1 MLSIKNSIPELLLW
15 ILRKR
20 LRFRVTGV
28 SMTPL
33 LKPGEEILIDPR
45 AYQYIPP
52 KIGDIVVARHPY
64 QNHLRLVK
72 RVTLVLEDGR
82 CFLKGDNP
90 LESTDSRS
98 FGLVDSQQIIGKVTS
113 RFF

>member
-33 LKPGEEILIDPR
+33 FKPGEEILIDPR
-45 AYQYIPP
+45 AYQHIPP

-82 CFLKGDNP
+82 CFLKGDNR

>member
-1 MLSIKNSIPELLLW
+1 MLFTKNSIPELALL

-45 AYQYIPP
+45 AYRHIPP
-52 KIGDIVVARHPY
+52 KVGDIVVARHPY

-82 CFLKGDNP
+82 CFLKGDNR

>member
-1 MLSIKNSIPELLLW
+1 MLVTKNSIPELILW

-20 LRFRVTGV
+20 LRFRVTGG
-28 SMTPL
+28 SMIPL

-45 AYQYIPP
+45 AYRHMPP
-52 KIGDIVVARHPY
+52 KVGDIVVARHPY
-64 QNHLRLVK
+64 QNQLRLVK

-82 CFLKGDNP
+82 CFLQGDNR

-98 FGLVDSQQIIGKVTS
+98 FGLVDAQQIIGKVTS

>member
-1 MLSIKNSIPELLLW
+1 MLSIKNSIPELALW

-20 LRFRVTGV
+20 LRFRVTGL

-45 AYQYIPP
+45 AYRHIPP
-52 KIGDIVVARHPY
+52 KVGDIVVVRHPY
-64 QNHLRLVK
+64 QNQLRLVK
-72 RVTLVLEDGR
+72 RVSLVLEDGR
-82 CFLKGDNP
+82 CFLEGDNL

>member
-1 MLSIKNSIPELLLW
+1 
-15 ILRKR
+15 
-20 LRFRVTGV
+20 
-28 SMTPL
+28 MTPL

-45 AYQYIPP
+45 AYRHIPP
-52 KIGDIVVARHPY
+52 KVGDIVVARHPY
-64 QNHLRLVK
+64 QKHLRLVK

-90 LESTDSRS
+90 IESTDSRS
-98 FGLVDSQQIIGKVTS
+98 FGLVDSQHIIGKVTS